1 MPRLTET
8 EEIIMKE
15 TKAIKARKLPS
26 GNYNTVVNYY
36 DVYGNRKQKSFTA
49 KTEAKAVKMAQ
60 DFLDGKDV
68 QYDNTITLKKA
79 MELYIETRKNIIEPT
94 TERTY
99 KQFADK
105 AFKSLQKT
113 RLCDIKPLDIQ
124 RAICL
129 ESHRV
134 SPKYTKNAYGFL
146 KSVLKMFDV
155 DINLNTIKLPKIAK
169 KVKELPDFDTIFDIV
184 KGDEIELPVLLAS
197 WLSLRIGEVCGL
209 QFRDIDEDKKLLNVR
224 RTVILTENGNKVRE
238 SCKTEKSTR
247 TLQLPDYILDLI
259 KAVPHENDTDQII
272 QLTPKALRS
281 RFKRRVVK
289 KGYDITFHDLRHLNA
304 SVMLML
310 GVPDK
315 YAMERGGWS
324 TDNILKSVYQQTF
337 SAERVKVD
345 AIIDNYFNGI
355 VKGA

>member
-1 MPRLTET
+1 
-8 EEIIMKE
+8 MKE
-15 TKAIKARKLPS
+15 IKARKLPS
-26 GNYNTVVNYY
+26 GSYNTVVNYY
-36 DVYGNRKQKSFTA
+36 DETGRRKQKSFTA
-49 KTEAKAVKMAQ
+49 KAEAKAVKMAQ
-60 DFLDGKDV
+60 DFLDGFENE
-68 QYDNTITLKKA
+68 YDDTITLKKA
-79 MELYIETRKNIIEPT
+79 IEIYIETREHTIQPT
-94 TERTY
+94 TVRIYRQYLKNRY
-99 KQFADK
+99 KLIQNK
-105 AFKSLQKT
+105 
-113 RLCDIKPLDIQ
+113 RLCDLKPIDIQ
-124 RAICL
+124 KAVNI
-129 ESHRV
+129 ESGRI
-134 SPKYTKNAYGFL
+134 SPKYVHTSYGFL
-146 KSVLKMFDV
+146 KSVLTMFEV
-155 DINLNTIKLPKIAK
+155 DINLKSIKLPKVVRK
-169 KVKELPDFDTIFDIV
+169 ENELPDFDTVFGIV

-197 WLSLRIGEVCGL
+197 WMSLRIGEVCGL
-209 QFRDIDEDKKLLNVR
+209 QFRDVDEDKKLLNVR

-247 TLQLPDYILDLI
+247 TLQLPDYILNLI

-337 SAERVKVD
+337 SAERIKVD
-345 AIIDNYFNGI
+345 ARIDDYFNGI
-355 VKGA
+355 VNNA

>member
-1 MPRLTET
+1 
-8 EEIIMKE
+8 MKE

-26 GNYNTVVNYY
+26 GSYNTVVNYY
-36 DVYGNRKQKSFTA
+36 DVFGKRKQKSFTA
-49 KTEAKAVKMAQ
+49 KTEVKAVKMAQ

-68 QYDNTITLKKA
+68 EHDNTITLKKA

-105 AFKSLQKT
+105 AFKSLHKT
-113 RLCDIKPLDIQ
+113 RLCDFKPLDIQ

-129 ESHRV
+129 ESHRA

-155 DINLNTIKLPKIAK
+155 DINLNSIKLPKVTK
-169 KVKELPDFDTIFDIV
+169 KVKELPEFDIV
-184 KGDEIELPVLLAS
+184 FDIFKGDEIELPVLLAS

-209 QFRDIDEDKKLLNVR
+209 QFQDVDEEKKVLHVR
-224 RTVILTENGNKVRE
+224 RTIIMTEKGNKVRE
-238 SCKTEKSTR
+238 GCKTEKSTR

-259 KAVPHENDTDQII
+259 KAVPHEKDTDPII
-272 QLTPKALRS
+272 QITPKALRS

-289 KGYDITFHDLRHLNA
+289 KGYDITFHDLRRLNA

-315 YAMERGGWS
+315 YAMERGGWA
-324 TDNILKSVYQQTF
+324 TDNVLKSVYQQTF

-345 AIIDNYFNGI
+345 TIIDNYFNGI
-355 VKGA
+355 VHGA

>member
-1 MPRLTET
+1 MYPVKTET
-8 EEIIMKE
+8 EEIVMKE
-15 TKAIKARKLPS
+15 IKARKLPS
-26 GNYNTVVNYY
+26 GSYNTVVNYY
-36 DVYGNRKQKSFTA
+36 DETGRRKQKSFTA
-49 KTEAKAVKMAQ
+49 KAEAKAVKMAQ
-60 DFLDGKDV
+60 DFLDGFENE
-68 QYDNTITLKKA
+68 YDDTITLKKA
-79 MELYIETRKNIIEPT
+79 IEIYIETREHTIQPT
-94 TERTY
+94 TVRIYRQYLKNRY
-99 KQFADK
+99 KLIQNK
-105 AFKSLQKT
+105 
-113 RLCDIKPLDIQ
+113 RLCDLKPIDIQ
-124 RAICL
+124 KAVNI
-129 ESHRV
+129 ESGRI
-134 SPKYTKNAYGFL
+134 SPKYVHTSYGFL
-146 KSVLKMFDV
+146 KSVLTMFEV
-155 DINLNTIKLPKIAK
+155 DINLKSIKLPKVVRK
-169 KVKELPDFDTIFDIV
+169 ENELPDFDTVFGIV

-197 WLSLRIGEVCGL
+197 WMSLRIGEVCGL
-209 QFRDIDEDKKLLNVR
+209 QFRDVDEDKKLLNVR

-247 TLQLPDYILDLI
+247 TLQLPDYILNLI

-337 SAERVKVD
+337 SAERIKVD
-345 AIIDNYFNGI
+345 ARIDDYFNGI
-355 VKGA
+355 VNNA